1 MANSQKSQLGND
13 QENRKL
19 PKDLDLLEIPL
30 EGVAAYWLSLKKV
43 LLLKKHSKLLEEE
56 SQYTQEPYIKHLL
69 QISFASFSEE
79 QIRKYAGIKQETILK
94 DLKRK
99 IYLMLIGLLGIATDE
114 NPQQVLLRFISKFP
128 ISPIIEK
135 QIFEKARDYLE
146 QSEAGDLNLD
156 IDHRMNIDTL
166 ITHLIFFSMFSR
178 RKGKESC
185 APLINKVRSLFFKEG
200 MELIIDGFD
209 YDFIKH
215 RLTLQESEI
224 LYETKRKMHMSLEM
238 CLAIKANMAYDD
250 VFKIAN
256 SFLL

>member
-1 MANSQKSQLGND
+1 MADSNKSQLGPNKKH
-13 QENRKL
+13 RKL
-19 PKDLDLLEIPL
+19 PKDLDLLEIPI

-43 LLLKKHSKLLEEE
+43 LLLKKNSKLLEQEA
-56 SQYTQEPYIKHLL
+56 QYTQEPYIKHLL
-69 QISFASFSEE
+69 QISFSSFTEE
-79 QIRKYAGIKQETILK
+79 QISKFAGIKQETILK

-135 QIFEKARDYLE
+135 QIFETARDYLE
-146 QSEAGDLNLD
+146 QTEIEGLNLD
-156 IDHRMNIDTL
+156 VDHRMQIDTL
-166 ITHLIFFSMFSR
+166 ITHLIFFSMLSR
-178 RKGKESC
+178 RKGKAAC
-185 APLINKVRSLFFKEG
+185 TPMIQKTRSIYFKEG

-215 RLTLQESEI
+215 RLTLQEAEI

-238 CLAIKANMAYDD
+238 CLAIKANMTYEDI
-250 VFKIAN
+250 FKIAN

>member
-1 MANSQKSQLGND
+1 MANSKKTQLSPN
-13 QENRKL
+13 NKHRKL
-19 PKDLDLLEIPL
+19 PQDLDLLEIPL

-43 LLLKKHSKLLEEE
+43 MQLKKNNKLLEEE
-56 SQYTQEPYIKHLL
+56 AQYTQEPYIKHLL
-69 QISFASFSEE
+69 QISLGSFTEE
-79 QIRKYAGIKQETILK
+79 QIRKFAGIKQETILK

-135 QIFEKARDYLE
+135 QIFETARDYLE
-146 QSEAGDLNLD
+146 QAEEEELHLD

-166 ITHLIFFSMFSR
+166 ITHLIFFSMLSR
-178 RKGKESC
+178 RKGKVAC
-185 APLINKVRSLFFKEG
+185 TPLIKKTRSLYFKEG

-238 CLAIKANMAYDD
+238 CLAIRSNMAYEEL
-250 VFKIAN
+250 FKIAN
-256 SFLL
+256 SYLL